1 MKPEIKQRIEQI
13 RRGEVPDGYK
23 KAKGGI
29 VPNEWKEE
37 RIGNYICEYVE
48 KTTIPNQFPVL
59 TSARTG
65 LMFQT
70 DYYSNRQV
78 TTENN
83 VGYNVIPYGYIT
95 FRSRSDDGYFHFNE
109 NRIIERGI
117 ISYFYPVFS
126 FINKVC
132 QSFMLQ
138 LLNHTI
144 YKRMYPFVEGTAQQ
158 VLSLKKLGNLLYAL
172 PSKEEQEQIVKIL
185 STQDKVIELYEKKI
199 EQLQLLK
206 KVCLQKM
213 FPKQGRN
220 VPEVRFPGFTEP
232 WEQRKLGELFDFLQ
246 NNTLSRAELNNES
259 GVAKNIHYGD
269 ILIKF
274 GECIDISI
282 AIMPFI
288 SSQSIA
294 EKFKNSFLKNGDI
307 IMADTAEDETV
318 GKCSEVFSIQNIPI
332 ISGLHTI
339 PMRPRK
345 EFALG
350 YLGYFMNSALY
361 HDQLIP
367 LMHGVKVTSISK
379 GQIQNTNIL
388 YPKNINEQACLGL
401 FFLHLDHLIT
411 LHQRKYDEEKRKKK
425 ALMQLLL
432 TGIVRV

>member
-1 MKPEIKQRIEQI
+1 MRSVIKQRIELTRQ
-13 RRGEVPDGYK
+13 GEVPDGYK
-23 KAKGGI
+23 KTKIGIIPDSWKISRVEDFCQMKSGNTITASEFDNNAEYPCYGGNGFRGYTSHYTHEGVHVLIGRQGALCGNVKLVKGKFFASEHAI
-29 VPNEWKEE
+29 VVTTKENSLMLFCFYLFE
-37 RIGNYICEYVE
+37 HLNLNKYSESSAQPGLSVE
-48 KTTIPNQFPVL
+48 KIL
-59 TSARTG
+59 
-65 LMFQT
+65 
-70 DYYSNRQV
+70 
-78 TTENN
+78 
-83 VGYNVIPYGYIT
+83 
-95 FRSRSDDGYFHFNE
+95 
-109 NRIIERGI
+109 RI
-117 ISYFYPVFS
+117 F
-126 FINKVC
+126 
-132 QSFMLQ
+132 
-138 LLNHTI
+138 T
-144 YKRMYPFVEGTAQQ
+144 
-158 VLSLKKLGNLLYAL
+158 AL
-172 PSKEEQEQIVKIL
+172 PSISEQRKIVAIL
-185 STQDKVIELYEKKI
+185 STQDRVIELYEKKI

-388 YPKNINEQACLGL
+388 YPKNINEQACLGH

-411 LHQRKYDEEKRKKK
+411 LHQRRLDEEKRKKK